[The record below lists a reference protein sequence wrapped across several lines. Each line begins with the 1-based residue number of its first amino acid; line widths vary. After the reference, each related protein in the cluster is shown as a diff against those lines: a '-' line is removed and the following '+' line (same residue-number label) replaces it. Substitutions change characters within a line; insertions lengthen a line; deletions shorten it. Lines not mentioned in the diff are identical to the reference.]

1 MIEAIIS
8 ALSALVKGANFDGKV
23 KYIVPLPYEG
33 LNQVMRWIRQA

>member
-23 KYIVPLPYEG
+23 EYIAPLRHEG
-33 LNQVMRWIRQA
+33 LRQVMRWIRQA

>member
-23 KYIVPLPYEG
+23 KYIVEFDG
-33 LNQVMRWIRQA
+33 LKQVMRWIRQS